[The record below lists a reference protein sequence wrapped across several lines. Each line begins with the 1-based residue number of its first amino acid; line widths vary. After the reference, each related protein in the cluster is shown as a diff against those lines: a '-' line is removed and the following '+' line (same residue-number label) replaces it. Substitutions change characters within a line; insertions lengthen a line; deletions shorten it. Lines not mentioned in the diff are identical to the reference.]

1 MVARVLV
8 HVVLALKNRMDHHQ
22 MHAATSMSAANPI
35 HIMEE
40 DSDDLPAFKCNLRA
54 DERSRLF
61 KPGYRCPES
70 MTYLELCEFITAES
84 NKAGFD
90 PLRPKIVSKNRLLDY
105 VIFYCVHS
113 RDHGDQ
119 SREAKGLA
127 EAQSKRANRSEEATR
142 CLHTGCSF
150 EIRIMRNKD
159 VELPTEQSTEELKE
173 IKKSTKF
180 NWYVDSKE
188 DQQRDGRKVIT
199 GCNCFTHTGHP
210 RRRYPLSDVT
220 AEIRNRIKEE
230 ATNNVSVASIQSIIL
245 GVFKVMLSDY
255 QVSCVF

>member
-1 MVARVLV
+1 
-8 HVVLALKNRMDHHQ
+8 

-35 HIMEE
+35 HIYTEQGHD
-40 DSDDLPAFKCNLRA
+40 DSPVFQCNLRA

-70 MTYLELCEFITAES
+70 MTYLELCEYMTSES

-90 PLRPKIVSKNRLLDY
+90 PLRPKIVSKSRLLDY

-119 SREAKGLA
+119 SREAKGQP
-127 EAQSKRANRSEEATR
+127 EAQSKRSNRSEEATR
-142 CLHTGCSF
+142 CLNTGCSF
-150 EIRIMRNKD
+150 EIRMIRTKD
-159 VELPTEQSTEELKE
+159 IELPEHQTADELKE
-173 IKKSTKF
+173 MKKSTKF
-180 NWYVDSKE
+180 DWYVDSKE
-188 DQQRDGRKVIT
+188 DQHRDGRRVIP

-210 RRRYPLSDVT
+210 RRVYPLSDVT
-220 AEIRNRIKEE
+220 EKIRNRIKEE
-230 ATNNVSVASIQSIIL
+230 ATNNVSVASIQTIIL
-245 GVFKVMLSDY
+245 AVFKVMLSDY

>member
-1 MVARVLV
+1 MPCWHACW
-8 HVVLALKNRMDHHQ
+8 LALKNRMDP
-22 MHAATSMSAANPI
+22 MLNARCESMSDNES
-35 HIMEE
+35 MS
-40 DSDDLPAFKCNLRA
+40 DDDLPEYKCTVRA
-54 DERSRLF
+54 DEHSRLF

-70 MTYLELCEFITAES
+70 MTYWELCEYMTTES

-90 PLRPKIVSKNRLLDY
+90 PLRPKIVSKSRILDY

-150 EIRIMRNKD
+150 EIRMMRTKD
-159 VELPTEQSTEELKE
+159 VELPTEQQSADELKE
-173 IKKSTKF
+173 MKKNTKF

-188 DQQRDGRKVIT
+188 DQQRDGRRVIS
-199 GCNCFTHTGHP
+199 GCHCLIHTGHP
-210 RRRYPLSDVT
+210 RRVYPLSDVT
-220 AEIRNRIKEE
+220 ADIRNRIKEE
-230 ATNNVSVASIQSIIL
+230 ATNNVSVASIQTIIL
-245 GVFKVMLSDY
+245 AVFKVMLSDY
-255 QVSCVF
+255 QVSSVF

>member
-1 MVARVLV
+1 MDPMLNARCE
-8 HVVLALKNRMDHHQ
+8 
-22 MHAATSMSAANPI
+22 SMSDNES
-35 HIMEE
+35 MS
-40 DSDDLPAFKCNLRA
+40 DDDLPEYKCTVRA

-70 MTYLELCEFITAES
+70 MTYWELCEYMTTES

-90 PLRPKIVSKNRLLDY
+90 PLRPKIVSKSRLLDY

-142 CLHTGCSF
+142 CLNTGCSF
-150 EIRIMRNKD
+150 EIRMIRTKD
-159 VELPTEQSTEELKE
+159 IEL
-173 IKKSTKF
+173 
-180 NWYVDSKE
+180 
-188 DQQRDGRKVIT
+188 
-199 GCNCFTHTGHP
+199 
-210 RRRYPLSDVT
+210 
-220 AEIRNRIKEE
+220 
-230 ATNNVSVASIQSIIL
+230 VSVASIQTIIL
-245 GVFKVMLSDY
+245 AVFKVMLSDY